1 MRLNFKG
8 RIKAMDKCL
17 PDIKQ
22 GLKVKIKKI
31 ELPKDLRD
39 KLYELG
45 LVPGQEIE
53 VLQDAPLGGPIKIR
67 VGSYCLA
74 LRRKEAKGIFVEV
87 INGKTD

>member
-1 MRLNFKG
+1 
-8 RIKAMDKCL
+8 MDVCL
-17 PDIKQ
+17 PNVEK
-22 GLKVKIKKI
+22 GLKVKIKRV

-53 VLQDAPLGGPIKIR
+53 VLQDAPFGGPVKIR

-87 INGKTD
+87 VSNGKSD

>member
-1 MRLNFKG
+1 
-8 RIKAMDKCL
+8 MDVCL
-17 PDIKQ
+17 PNVEK
-22 GLKVKIKKI
+22 GLKAKIKRV

-53 VLQDAPLGGPIKIR
+53 VLQDAPFGGPIKIR

-87 INGKTD
+87 MSNGKSD